1 MLSFMLSGILTAAAP
16 SLAPGSASLSSEAVF
31 DLSASWA
38 PATTVLATMHRVSL
52 DPGSVAA
59 AGLSLNEALGLL
71 TAAAAAIDANLQQL
85 AAADEA
91 LAAAQMSVDALERSI
106 RAGHASDPQA
116 AVVELS
122 TARVALV
129 SAKAALD
136 AVLASVTEAAMASL
150 SSGQRTSLAAIRA
163 SAPNWSEIPAAYRVV
178 PSSDEALVTLR
189 NALAAERIAAATG
202 EVMPDDATAT
212 LAQWAQMQAVSAAL
226 AASEA
231 NASLIAAS
239 WATALQ
245 PDQP

>member
-71 TAAAAAIDANLQQL
+71 TAAAAAIDATLQQL

-136 AVLASVTEAAMASL
+136 AVLTGHCRGAIGRKGTVRGAKDYGGSAPPGGHTVAGSRIVPSTRRPALTQPQSTVRFVDHPIPCAGRKLPRPATLTAVTESACAC
-150 SSGQRTSLAAIRA
+150 AI
-163 SAPNWSEIPAAYRVV
+163 
-178 PSSDEALVTLR
+178 ALEPLLR
-189 NALAAERIAAATG
+189 
-202 EVMPDDATAT
+202 
-212 LAQWAQMQAVSAAL
+212 
-226 AASEA
+226 
-231 NASLIAAS
+231 
-239 WATALQ
+239 
-245 PDQP
+245 